1 MPSINMIAVRRED
14 KRRQEQNIRKLL
26 YAILG
31 EIALVLV
38 VTFFVML
45 GRILVTQNQIN
56 RLSPTG
62 SNPCSRA

>member
-31 EIALVLV
+31 
-38 VTFFVML
+38 
-45 GRILVTQNQIN
+45 RD
-56 RLSPTG
+56 RPSPCG
-62 SNPCSRA
+62 HFSDAGPRFW